1 MPSPSLPDECF
12 SNIFSF
18 LDNKTLYK
26 CLFVNRYYCKLSI
39 PILWRV
45 PFKSSNSLI
54 TNTLLSCLN
63 EDEISSLIPYAI
75 NFNNNQ
81 SPLFEYGKFIK
92 KFNHRPFVS
101 HIKTWLELS
110 HSNRN
115 QDYGTQKLI
124 NVIYHMMMRQG
135 SNLQEFSICGWRDID
150 LPKISTFTTYEPEI
164 TNLRSLK
171 VSLYDSGC
179 ENTIKFLN
187 MVPKSCNGIVYCVLK
202 LQSPF
207 PESFV
212 DIIKLH
218 L

>member
-1 MPSPSLPDECF
+1 MPISSLPDECF
-12 SNIFSF
+12 NDVLFY
-18 LDNKTLYK
+18 LDGKTLYT
-26 CLFVNRYYCKLSI
+26 CLFVNRYFCKITI
-39 PILWRV
+39 PLIWRE
-45 PFKSSNSLI
+45 PFINWRLKKINISLI
-54 TNTLLSCLN
+54 NTLLACLN
-63 EDEISSLIPYAI
+63 EYEISSLIPYAI

-150 LPKISTFTTYEPEI
+150 
-164 TNLRSLK
+164 
-171 VSLYDSGC
+171 
-179 ENTIKFLN
+179 
-187 MVPKSCNGIVYCVLK
+187 
-202 LQSPF
+202 
-207 PESFV
+207 
-212 DIIKLH
+212 
-218 L
+218 